1 MPNSASPLI
10 IEVAVSQ
17 AKARDEQTNSL
28 YGPSLASARE
38 SLDAGA
44 SIIHFHQDLHLTQQE
59 QIDQIV
65 RMHKDILSTHPHAIM
80 YSAPLLNE
88 DTLWEINAHYP
99 VLAEA
104 GCLSM
109 ISMEMGLTMVPTL
122 NPEGL
127 PNGEWVNGHRFSEC
141 DDVLAFARK
150 HRAPLS
156 LGIYNPAMCYWI
168 REYAQR
174 SLIPTGS
181 MIKIWMGGRYQ
192 NWSNRKPGVAF
203 ALKQTI
209 KALDAYLEALEGV
222 DLPWTV
228 AGLGDNI
235 LDSPVARYAL
245 EKGGHIRVGQEDVA
259 GTSDLSNSE
268 LVQAVIELAYSAGR
282 EVVSGAAAKAFLGL
296 DREPAMQTA

>member
-1 MPNSASPLI
+1 
-10 IEVAVSQ
+10 
-17 AKARDEQTNSL
+17 
-28 YGPSLASARE
+28 
-38 SLDAGA
+38 
-44 SIIHFHQDLHLTQQE
+44 
-59 QIDQIV
+59 
-65 RMHKDILSTHPHAIM
+65 
-80 YSAPLLNE
+80 
-88 DTLWEINAHYP
+88 
-99 VLAEA
+99 
-104 GCLSM
+104 
-109 ISMEMGLTMVPTL
+109 
-122 NPEGL
+122 
-127 PNGEWVNGHRFSEC
+127 
-141 DDVLAFARK
+141 
-150 HRAPLS
+150 
-156 LGIYNPAMCYWI
+156 MCYWI
-168 REYAQR
+168 REYAER

-222 DLPWTV
+222 ELPWTV

-235 LDSPVARYAL
+235 LDTPVARYAL